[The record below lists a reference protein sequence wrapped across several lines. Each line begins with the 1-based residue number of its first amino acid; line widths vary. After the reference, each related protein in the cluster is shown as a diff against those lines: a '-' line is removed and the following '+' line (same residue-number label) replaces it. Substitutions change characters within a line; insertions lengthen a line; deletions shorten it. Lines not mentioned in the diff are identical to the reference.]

1 MVTMWHPPTGFREFR
16 RVRTLLRQVI
26 ALAMGTVV
34 ICGCGVAQTD
44 FPQRLMGADG
54 QLFTLDDL
62 EAIAN
67 NARLTDEE
75 KREAFR
81 DLGIEDEELID
92 ALLGL

>member
-1 MVTMWHPPTGFREFR
+1 MNHPPTVLHGFRR
-16 RVRTLLRQVI
+16 MLVAMRPLLGLAI
-26 ALAMGTVV
+26 AAVV
-34 ICGCGVAQTD
+34 CNGCGVARTD
-44 FPQRLMGADG
+44 FPNRLIGANG
-54 QLFTLDDL
+54 QLFTLEDL

-67 NARLTDEE
+67 NARLTTDE

>member
-1 MVTMWHPPTGFREFR
+1 MVIMWTPPTDSRGFR
-16 RVRTLLRQVI
+16 RVRTLLRRTLG
-26 ALAMGTVV
+26 LAMAAVV
-34 ICGCGVAQTD
+34 FGGCGVAQTD
-44 FPQRLMGADG
+44 FPQRLIGADG